1 MVCSCAMSPNGVW
14 LCVWLQITFC
24 SYVNKTTLFSFLRP
38 LLRENS
44 SFPKMFTE
52 KQTRWPNDKT
62 IFLLNSVIAKDHD
75 LSVVSG
81 SIICLSAEAN
91 NWSRLTTDKSRYFAH
106 HCRIIVNLFTESS
119 NGGEKWIM
127 YKLDK
132 AAKSNIDWL
141 GNTRDI
147 IMHCT
152 EWHSNF

>member
-1 MVCSCAMSPNGVW
+1 MSPNGVW

-38 LLRENS
+38 LLRENG
-44 SFPKMFTE
+44 SFPKMFIE

-62 IFLLNSVIAKDHD
+62 ILLLNSVITKDHD

-81 SIICLSAEAN
+81 SIICLSAEKV
-91 NWSRLTTDKSRYFAH
+91 TTEKSRYKIYFAH
-106 HCRIIVNLFTESS
+106 HRRIIDNLFTESS

-132 AAKSNIDWL
+132 ATKSNIDWL
-141 GNTRDI
+141 GNTRDNNNALYW
-147 IMHCT
+147 MT
-152 EWHSNF
+152 

>member
-1 MVCSCAMSPNGVW
+1 MVCSCTMSFN
-14 LCVWLQITFC
+14 CFWLQILFC
-24 SYVNKTTLFSFLRP
+24 SCVNETTLFSFLR
-38 LLRENS
+38 LLLHENGRLLC
-44 SFPKMFTE
+44 FLKIFLK
-52 KQTRWPNDKT
+52 KQTQWSNDKT
-62 IFLLNSVIAKDHD
+62 ILLLNSVIAKDHD

-106 HCRIIVNLFTESS
+106 HRRIIVNLFIESS

-147 IMHCT
+147 
-152 EWHSNF
+152 